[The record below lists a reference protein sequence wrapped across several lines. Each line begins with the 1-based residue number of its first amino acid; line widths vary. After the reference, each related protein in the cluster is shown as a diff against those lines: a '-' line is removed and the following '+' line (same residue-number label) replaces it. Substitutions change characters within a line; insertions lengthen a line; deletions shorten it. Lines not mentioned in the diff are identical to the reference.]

1 MIIGTRILTVLTADG
16 ERPVAVRLS
25 TPVAVET
32 KWDCSYEIDWPE
44 GVWRSHA
51 QGNDALHALELAM
64 QKIGMDLYMSR
75 YHHEQKMWWI
85 RPWVGYGFPMPKDA
99 RDLMIGDDARFYGQ

>member
-1 MIIGTRILTVLTADG
+1 
-16 ERPVAVRLS
+16 
-25 TPVAVET
+25 
-32 KWDCSYEIDWPE
+32 
-44 GVWRSHA
+44 
-51 QGNDALHALELAM
+51 M

>member
-1 MIIGTRILTVLTADG
+1 MIIGTRILTVLTAEG

-25 TPVAVET
+25 TPVAIET

-51 QGNDALHALELAM
+51 QGNDALHALDSPCRRS
-64 QKIGMDLYMSR
+64 G
-75 YHHEQKMWWI
+75 WI
-85 RPWVGYGFPMPKDA
+85 ST
-99 RDLMIGDDARFYGQ
+99 